1 LTDKKGIPWREDP
14 PETVAHGALGSALE
28 RGATVVTATRRLA
41 RHLGASHA
49 AAQGAQSWQTPAALP
64 WSAWLTERF
73 RDLRDFGL
81 ASAARPCL
89 DDFQAA
95 AIWTELLRADPLG
108 DGLLMPDGAVEGFRD
123 AWRLA
128 HDWQLAWAEL
138 GARAGED
145 CRAFLRLATA
155 YRRRLDELGCVDAV
169 DLPRIL
175 AEHAPAL
182 PPGPVVFAGF
192 DTLTPV
198 QRSIWAAL
206 GGRARRA
213 AGPQSGATATLCGFP
228 DGRQEFAAAA
238 AWARSRLEAD
248 PAARLGIVVPDLDAA
263 APFITDLL
271 DEALSPE
278 RRLPGRADAPR
289 PWNIS
294 LGQPLA
300 EAPAVAAAFLA
311 CALAQEHLELAQVGR
326 LLRSPFFAGA
336 EEEGGQRARLDAWL
350 RERAG
355 DRVARERLLGWLDGR
370 EGAPRCPRL
379 ERGVR
384 GLLDEL
390 HGGPRRRRAS
400 AWAAALTRGL
410 RQLGWPGGETLDSAT
425 WQTAHAWAGLLES
438 FSRLDAVV
446 GALPV
451 GEALARL
458 RRLGAQQRFQPE
470 TPDLPVQVLGLLETA
485 GLEFDG
491 LWVTGM
497 HDGVLP
503 APLRPCPLLPAA
515 LQRERGMPRAC
526 PDTELALARRVVAR
540 LAQAPPEVRFSYP
553 QSREDEPLRPSP
565 VLAGLPPPGSSPRMV
580 PGIAATCFEQ
590 RGVEQVED
598 LSGPAI
604 AGEVA
609 GGTGLLAA
617 QSACPFRAFAVH
629 RLDARA
635 LETPV
640 AGVDGRAR
648 GSLLHRALRH
658 LWDALG
664 DRDAL
669 AALDAPSRAAR
680 VRSALA
686 QAAPDALAGLPE
698 ALVQIELDEA
708 SRRIGELLDRE
719 LLRPAFRVEH
729 RELPVSI
736 AVGPLRIRGQLD
748 RVDRVP
754 GGVAIIDYK
763 SGAASASDWLGDRP
777 AEPQMPL
784 YAQAFA
790 DEVIALA
797 YASLKPGAVGFHGLA
812 ASRDALG
819 QALPMRAEPPPE
831 EWPARLAAWRGVLD
845 GLAEGFAAG
854 DARVAPVRVSGGRS
868 PCPWCH
874 LAVLCRRDELLR
886 AGALG
891 DD

>member
-1 LTDKKGIPWREDP
+1 MIDKKGIPWREDP

-28 RGATVVTATRRLA
+28 QGDTVVTATRRLA
-41 RHLGASHA
+41 RHLSASHA
-49 AAQGAQSWQTPAALP
+49 AARGAQSWQTPAALP

-81 ASAARPCL
+81 ASDPRPCL

-95 AIWTELLRADPLG
+95 AVWSELLRADPLA
-108 DGLLMPDGAVEGFRD
+108 DGLLMPDGAVEGFRE

-128 HDWQLAWAEL
+128 HDWQLSWTEL

-145 CRAFLRLATA
+145 GRAFLRLAAA
-155 YRRRLDELGCVDAV
+155 YRRRLDQLGCLDAA

-175 AEHAPAL
+175 AEHAAAL
-182 PPGPVVFAGF
+182 PHAPLILAGF
-192 DTLTPV
+192 DTLAPV
-198 QRSIWAAL
+198 QGSIIAAL
-206 GGRARRA
+206 GPRARRA
-213 AGPQSGATATLCGFP
+213 AGPQLGAAATLCGFP
-228 DGRQEFAAAA
+228 DARQEFAAAA
-238 AWARSRLEAD
+238 AWARSRLAAD
-248 PAARLGIVVPDLDAA
+248 PAARLGIVVPDLDAS
-263 APFITDLL
+263 APFLEDLL

-278 RRLPGRADAPR
+278 RRLPGQADAPR
-289 PWNIS
+289 PWNLS
-294 LGQPLA
+294 LGRPLA

-311 CALAQEHLELAQVGR
+311 GGLAQDDLELAQVGR
-326 LLRSPFFAGA
+326 LLRSPFLAGA

-350 RERAG
+350 REHAG
-355 DRVARERLLGWLDGR
+355 DRVARERLLGWLAGQ
-370 EGAPRCPRL
+370 EGAPRCPQL
-379 ERGVR
+379 ESGIR

-410 RQLGWPGGETLDSAT
+410 RRLGWPGGALVDSAT
-425 WQTAHAWAGLLES
+425 WQTMQAWAGLLES

-446 GALPV
+446 GASPV
-451 GEALARL
+451 ADALARL
-458 RRLGAQQRFQPE
+458 RRMGAQQRFQPE
-470 TPDLPVQVLGLLETA
+470 TSDLPVQVLGLLETA

-526 PDTELALARRVVAR
+526 PDRELALARRVLAR
-540 LAQAPPEVRFSYP
+540 LAGAAPEVRFSYP

-565 VLAGLPPPGSSPRMV
+565 VLAGLPPAESPPVMM
-580 PGIAATCFEQ
+580 PGIAASCFQQ
-590 RGVEQVED
+590 RSMEQVED

-617 QSACPFRAFAVH
+617 QSACPFRAFALH

-635 LETPV
+635 LETP
-640 AGVDGRAR
+640 APGVDGRAR
-648 GSLLHRALRH
+648 GSLLHRALRNF
-658 LWDALG
+658 WGELG
-664 DRDAL
+664 DRTAL
-669 AALDAPSRAAR
+669 AALDAASRAAR

-686 QAAPDALAGLPE
+686 QAALDTLAGLPE
-698 ALVQIELDEA
+698 GLVRIELDEA
-708 SRRIGELLDRE
+708 GRRMGELLNFE
-719 LLRPAFRVEH
+719 LARPAFRVEQ

-736 AVGPLRIRGQLD
+736 DVGPLRIRGQLD

-754 GGVAIIDYK
+754 GGLAIIDYK
-763 SGAASASDWLGDRP
+763 SGAASASDWLGERP

-784 YAQAFA
+784 YALAFA

-797 YASLKPGAVGFHGLA
+797 YASLKPGSVGFHGLA
-812 ASRDALG
+812 GSRDALG
-819 QALPMRAEPPPE
+819 EALNLRADAPAEA
-831 EWPARLAAWRGVLD
+831 WPALLEEWRGVLD
-845 GLAEGFAAG
+845 ALASGFAAG
-854 DARVAPVRVSGGRS
+854 DARVAPVRVSGARS